1 MLSIYLTLIDEPS
14 DKEKFLL
21 LYKTYSNFMYNLA
34 MSMLHN
40 HALAEETIQDCL
52 FKLAKN
58 IQIVP
63 DIPSKK
69 AKAFI
74 GIMVKNR
81 ARNNLEL
88 EHYKNTEPYED
99 CISISDRMINEIVSD
114 FGYKSIVQAI
124 GELDSIYRDVMAL
137 KYVFEKSVAE
147 IAELLQIPPRTVET
161 RLYRARKILKEKLE
175 EIFDEQRV

>member
-1 MLSIYLTLIDEPS
+1 MLSIYLTLMDEPS

-40 HALAEETIQDCL
+40 HALAEETTQDCL
-52 FKLAKN
+52 LKLAKN
-58 IQIVP
+58 IQNVP

-74 GIMVKNR
+74 VIMVKNKTR
-81 ARNNLEL
+81 SNLEL
-88 EHYKNTEPYED
+88 EHYNDIEPRED
-99 CISISDRMINEIVSD
+99 YDYISDRMINEIVSD
-114 FGYKSIVQAI
+114 FSYKSIVQEI
-124 GELDSIYRDVMAL
+124 GELDDIYKDVMVL
-137 KYVFEKSVAE
+137 KYVLEESTDK